1 MEYPLSRYA
10 SPPSRGATPTDWRSQ
25 IRGVYWL
32 GATVRRVLNFLE
44 N

>member
-1 MEYPLSRYA
+1 MKHPLSHFV
-10 SPPSRGATPTDWRSQ
+10 SPPSRGATLTDWQSQ

-32 GATVRRVLNFLE
+32 GATVRLPNILE